1 LKDASVLSC
10 HPQNAID
17 NGDLRAMEKD
27 LKMTIEK
34 AKVDEIIQ
42 ILHHKECLM
51 ILDNVEELLRRDGN

>member
-1 LKDASVLSC
+1 
-10 HPQNAID
+10 
-17 NGDLRAMEKD
+17 MEKD